1 MRKKSILKQLL
12 IPMLTLAVAL
22 PAVVLVIFTT
32 SYEQE
37 IYAKNK
43 QLSGLMADEISI
55 FMDKAYQ
62 VNAELAD
69 NPGVLTMDTD
79 IQTPILKRC
88 VERNSYLDQ
97 IYVQGTDGMQTGRSS
112 GELADRSSR
121 WWFLQMMEEPE
132 AFISKSYYSVA
143 TGMPCASVFFPML
156 QNNELQ
162 GIYAADLKLDF
173 LQDLIGKHSDQAEG
187 RITFVIDGEGV
198 VVAHP
203 DLTQVEEQYN
213 YKDLTRTAAV
223 KDAAG
228 NPAADKDG
236 NIRTQQHP
244 LELPDNLKQLI
255 ASVMAGESGSTK
267 VSYDG
272 QTCYAGYASIGLQGN
287 SDSWSLITLQK
298 KSSAMAV
305 AVRMLFASAAVSLA
319 AAAIVVLLVL
329 HLARKLTKPVVAISG
344 LMKDAAEGDFSAS
357 ADTGSQ
363 TEVGQ
368 LAESYNVMAGR
379 ISGALCH
386 MNEYTKDLLQCSA
399 RLQEMESDID
409 VVSQAMQAIQEG
421 TAAQSSEVGQV
432 TGHITQMEEHFE
444 KLREKSA
451 QLLREAER
459 TVTSG
464 EEGIRGIK
472 DLEEQNRKVES
483 NMADSYEKI
492 QLLKTHSS
500 KIAEIVETIG
510 SISSET
516 ELLALNASIEAA
528 RAGEHG
534 RGFSVVAES
543 VGRLASNSSNAAAD
557 IAAMIEAFCGD
568 IDDIVSRF
576 EEMKTM
582 VLSQIMAVQKTG
594 DIFKDFKKV
603 TEQTKSSV
611 SDMNGFIQEMYRIDQ
626 QIAAAAQR
634 IHDISRQAENL
645 SGEAAVSV
653 EKELMDIQI
662 GVESLTMVSDL
673 MEQEMRKFKL
683 HAAAGMEES
692 SGNGLEDDP

>member
-32 SYEQE
+32 SYERE
-37 IYAKNK
+37 IYEKNK
-43 QLSGLMADEISI
+43 QLSGLMAGEISI

-62 VNAELAD
+62 VSAELAD

-79 IQTPILKRC
+79 VQTPILKRC

-97 IYVQGTDGMQTGRSS
+97 IYVQGMDGMQTGRSS

-121 WWFLQMMEEPE
+121 WWFLQMMEQPE

-143 TGMPCASVFFPML
+143 TGMPCASVFFPMM
-156 QNNELQ
+156 QNNEMT

-173 LQDLIGKHSDQAEG
+173 LQDLIGKHSDEADG
-187 RITFVIDGEGV
+187 RISFVIDGEGV

-203 DLTQVEEQYN
+203 DLMQVEEQYN
-213 YKDLTRTAAV
+213 YKELTRTAAV

-228 NPAADKDG
+228 NPAVDKDG
-236 NIRTQQHP
+236 NIQTQQHP
-244 LELPDNLKQLI
+244 LELSEDLKQLI
-255 ASVMAGESGSTK
+255 DGVMAGESGSTK

-272 QTCYAGYASIGLQGN
+272 QTCYAGYAAIGLQGN

-298 KSSAMAV
+298 QSAAMTV

-319 AAAIVVLLVL
+319 AVAIVVLLVF
-329 HLARKLTKPVVAISG
+329 HLARGLTRPVVAISR
-344 LMKDAAEGDFSAS
+344 LMKDAAEGDFSVT

-379 ISGALCH
+379 ISGALRH
-386 MNEYTKDLLQCSA
+386 MADYTKDLLQCSD

-409 VVSQAMQAIQEG
+409 VISQAMQEISDG
-421 TAAQSSEVGQV
+421 TAAQTTEVGQV
-432 TGHITQMEEHFE
+432 TEHVAQMEERFDR
-444 KLREKSA
+444 LREKST
-451 QLLREAER
+451 QLLREAR
-459 TVTSG
+459 HTVTSG
-464 EEGIRGIK
+464 QEGIRSIQE
-472 DLEEQNRKVES
+472 LEEQNRRVES
-483 NMADSYEKI
+483 NMDASYEKI
-492 QLLKTHSS
+492 RLLKDHSS
-500 KIAEIVETIG
+500 KIAEIVGTIG

-534 RGFSVVAES
+534 RGFAVVAES
-543 VGRLASNSSNAAAD
+543 VGRLAADSSKAAAD
-557 IAAMIEAFCGD
+557 IASMIDAFCSD
-568 IDDIVSRF
+568 IDGIVSQF
-576 EEMKTM
+576 EEMKTIIM
-582 VLSQIMAVQKTG
+582 AQIMAVQKTG
-594 DIFKDFKKV
+594 DIFRDFKRV
-603 TEQTKSSV
+603 TEQTGSSV
-611 SDMNGFIQEMYRIDQ
+611 SDMNGFIQEMYEIDQ
-626 QIAAAAQR
+626 QIAAAALR
-634 IHDISRQAENL
+634 IHDISKQAENL
-645 SGEAAVSV
+645 SSEAAASV

-673 MEQEMRKFKL
+673 MEQEMRKFRL
-683 HAAAGMEES
+683 NTAVCEEERIEE
-692 SGNGLEDDP
+692 GTDGP